1 MKKRHE
7 FLLAASLTL
16 ALFTFN
22 QAAFADSQTE
32 PTAPISAPLGISQD
46 EQAFLQSTD
55 AKWSKMIDDG
65 TTMLTNGKET
75 PAISMFKRALT
86 QISRVDADQNA
97 KDRMTAIANKK
108 LGQCYCQKGDY
119 EKADAQLQEAKAAYA
134 RLAINDDELAHAFDE
149 LGKHYKTIDPL
160 SFGESVTKQMK
171 QACVNKIAVFMLPD
185 KDVVE
190 VSLEQKYV
198 KDVGSKDVPKI
209 SFNKKVS
216 FEFLNRPNGDYQVS
230 KITGLQVL
238 AKTLWVNLLE
248 SLVKVGEKP
257 VAEVTAGKMGM
268 TKTVTVDLPKDM
280 FDSTKA
286 ILDNLIA
293 SIKGQPAYAAT
304 TTAPSSTPAEGQRA
318 YDANMNGYAAGSTVS
333 QPNGAASV
341 IQSVPGAV
349 PGVEATEQLNVD
361 SIPSDQSNAQNTGTE
376 PPPNQD

>member
-1 MKKRHE
+1 MKKHRD
-7 FLLAASLTL
+7 FFIAATVAIAVC
-16 ALFTFN
+16 ALS
-22 QAAFADSQTE
+22 QAAFADSSTE
-32 PTAPISAPLGISQD
+32 TATLTSAPIGMSQD

-55 AKWSKMIDDG
+55 AKWSKIIGDG
-65 TTMLTNGKET
+65 STMLNDGKET
-75 PAISMFKRALT
+75 PAISMFKRALV
-86 QISRVDADQNA
+86 QIARIDADQNA

-108 LGQCYCQKGDY
+108 LGRCYCQKGEY
-119 EKADAQLQEAKAAYA
+119 EKADAQLQEAKATYA
-134 RLAINDDELAHAFDE
+134 KLGINDEELAQAFCE

-190 VSLEQKYV
+190 VSLDQKYV

-268 TKTVTVDLPKDM
+268 TKTVTVDIPKDM

-304 TTAPSSTPAEGQRA
+304 TATAGGATNASASTNAGASTTEGTASSG
-318 YDANMNGYAAGSTVS
+318 NLN
-333 QPNGAASV
+333 QPNGAAFV
-341 IQSVPGAV
+341 IQSVPA
-349 PGVEATEQLNVD
+349 A
-361 SIPSDQSNAQNTGTE
+361 E
-376 PPPNQD
+376 PPAEVGEDTSEPIK

>member
-1 MKKRHE
+1 MRKRRD
-7 FLLAASLTL
+7 FFLAATV
-16 ALFTFN
+16 AIAVCAVG
-22 QAAFADSQTE
+22 QAAFADSSAKTA
-32 PTAPISAPLGISQD
+32 APIGAPIGISQD

-55 AKWSKMIDDG
+55 AKWSQMIGDG
-65 TTMLTNGKET
+65 STMLTDGKET

-86 QISRVDADQNA
+86 QISRIDADQNT
-97 KDRMTAIANKK
+97 KDRMSAIANKK

-119 EKADAQLQEAKAAYA
+119 EKADAQLQEAKATYTK
-134 RLAINDDELAHAFDE
+134 LGINDEELAQAFFE

-171 QACVNKIAVFMLPD
+171 QACVNKIAVFMLPE

-190 VSLEQKYV
+190 VSLEQKYI
-198 KDVGSKDVPKI
+198 KEVGSKDVPKI

-304 TTAPSSTPAEGQRA
+304 AATAGAPTNASASTKASPSTNVNTSTNANAWSSADTTPGGDT
-318 YDANMNGYAAGSTVS
+318 S

-341 IQSVPGAV
+341 IQSVPAPNKSGEDHEDENQSETGA
-349 PGVEATEQLNVD
+349 
-361 SIPSDQSNAQNTGTE
+361 SF
-376 PPPNQD
+376 